1 MSDASACF
9 DALEP
14 FLVKFRVLAQLAP
27 GEVIVIDESGH
38 WTLMMASSWRSG
50 LRAFWSFI
58 RGQHLPPQRQS
69 FLAAARETVRTV
81 QRHVALLMRTAV
93 FLRAMDSNGC
103 LSREVVS
110 RMPVADIEE
119 IEAALHTL
127 HSVCAHIC
135 DGLRGIAVMKASD
148 PYGKDATFCS
158 EIDVTIRDSL
168 LHFLDSVHR
177 RVGPDYASR
186 VFPYLPPPV
195 SGADTTKRYAWA
207 PTGPVSGPTHAA
219 ISSTPSAPSA
229 WGHAPGSA
237 GAPAFYA
244 HGPAREPPKPPPAV
258 SWVPTAPATT
268 ARPNAAPLIP
278 QPPAIPVDAK
288 SGAKPIE
295 SKSSSTTPTAS
306 SSTASLPSEDEDT
319 AKPVVKPATAW
330 NTNQKTNVQ
339 AVAQAQA
346 SVTQS
351 QTLPRAASQVA
362 IAPTSRPSAQTSAP
376 DLSRLRPPRDLL

>member
-58 RGQHLPPQRQS
+58 RGQHLPPQRQT

-81 QRHVALLMRTAV
+81 QRHVSLLMRTAV

-158 EIDVTIRDSL
+158 EVDVTIKDAL
-168 LHFLDSVHR
+168 LHFMDSVHR

-186 VFPYLPPPV
+186 VFPYLP
-195 SGADTTKRYAWA
+195 SAGTTKQYAWA
-207 PTGPVSGPTHAA
+207 PTGPVSGPSHAAISTHAA
-219 ISSTPSAPSA
+219 ISSAPSA

-237 GAPAFYA
+237 NAPAFYA

-258 SWVPTAPATT
+258 SWTPTAPATI
-268 ARPNAAPLIP
+268 ARPSIPAP
-278 QPPAIPVDAK
+278 PVDTK
-288 SGAKPIE
+288 STAKPAE

-306 SSTASLPSEDEDT
+306 ASTASLPSEDEDV
-319 AKPVVKPATAW
+319 AKVKPSTAW
-330 NTNQKTNVQ
+330 NTNQKTN
-339 AVAQAQA
+339 AQAQA
-346 SVTQS
+346 QTSVTQS

-362 IAPTSRPSAQTSAP
+362 IAPPSRPSAQTSAP
-376 DLSRLRPPRDLL
+376 DLSRLRLL